1 MRRLALTFGLLVL
14 LIPPANALAQAA
26 NSDDQQWLAQM
37 QTLMKDTTPQAAR
50 QRATLAYWTLT
61 IYKGRAER
69 LGMDPNVVRTQGIKD
84 VLAAAAGLPDS
95 PGIWKELAAWNGL
108 SGFDTLGAS
117 KVACPVA
124 DREPANAEV
133 GEICGDLEKASGDV
147 RGAIHV
153 WKRAMDSS
161 SDHDAKVRLIVKIE
175 QTSAE
180 PDKDLAGVSPTLRQ
194 QARLQEQQEQI
205 QAAQQKAMAAAQQA
219 QATSAAVVQCEQACS
234 SQASQCHYR
243 YGYMVVDSCESQRQG
258 CNSTC
263 IASNGASYPYVA
275 PQPAYYGPAYA
286 PGYGGVY
293 PLTPYGY

>member
-1 MRRLALTFGLLVL
+1 MRRSALLLGLLL
-14 LIPPANALAQAA
+14 MPASALAQA

-37 QTLMKDTTPQAAR
+37 QTLMKDTSPQGAR
-50 QRATLAYWTLT
+50 QRATLAYWALT
-61 IYKGRAER
+61 IYAGRAER
-69 LGMDPNVVRTQGIKD
+69 LGLDPNVVRTQGIKD

-95 PGIWKELAAWNGL
+95 PGIWKELGAWNKL
-108 SGFDTLGAS
+108 SGFDSLGAS

-133 GEICGDLEKASGDV
+133 GEICGDFKKASGDV

-153 WKRAMDSS
+153 WKRALESS
-161 SDHDAKVRLIVKIE
+161 SDHDPKVRLIVKIE
-175 QTSAE
+175 QTSGD

-194 QARLQEQQEQI
+194 QARQQEQQEQI

-219 QATSAAVVQCEQACS
+219 QASSAAIVQCEQACS
-234 SQASQCHYR
+234 SQAAQCHYR
-243 YGYMVVDSCESQRQG
+243 YGYMVVDSCESQRQT

-275 PQPAYYGPAYA
+275 PTPTYYGPAYA
-286 PGYGGVY
+286 PGYY
-293 PLTPYGY
+293 PLTPFGY